1 MKILSG
7 AYVRRFGFYPPPY
20 VLKAVLKKSLLSF
33 ETKEWIINKE
43 NFNFSYSPSLM
54 RQKTGKRGIPLGVRL

>member
-7 AYVRRFGFYPPPY
+7 AYVRRFRFYPP
-20 VLKAVLKKSLLSF
+20 LCAKSCLKKIIIIL